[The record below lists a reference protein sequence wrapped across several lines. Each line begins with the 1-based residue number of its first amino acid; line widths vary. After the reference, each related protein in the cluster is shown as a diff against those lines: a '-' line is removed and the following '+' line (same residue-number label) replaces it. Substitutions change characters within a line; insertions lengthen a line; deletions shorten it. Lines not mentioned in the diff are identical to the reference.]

1 MESIQL
7 KNDNLFRIGVKNAE
21 GQDTGEVITIDLE
34 DIEFPLKVQE
44 CEEQL
49 KQNNMWLNIQK
60 KQIEKR
66 PDKKG
71 KKLLSANEESLIKAL
86 NEYYERQTK
95 AWELVLGEGAINK
108 ILCGRKPYYT
118 MFDDLDEQLMPLM
131 PKLKENSLTLQE
143 KIKRK
148 YGKKETDVM
157 E

>member
-86 NEYYERQTK
+86 NEYYKRQTK

-118 MFDDLDEQLMPLM
+118 MFDDLDEQLMPIM